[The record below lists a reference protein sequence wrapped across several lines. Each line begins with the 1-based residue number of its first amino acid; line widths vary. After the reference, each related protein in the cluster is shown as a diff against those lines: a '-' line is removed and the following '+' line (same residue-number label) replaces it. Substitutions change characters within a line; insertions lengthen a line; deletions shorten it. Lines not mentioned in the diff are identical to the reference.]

1 MIILVAA
8 IAKNWAI
15 GKNNS
20 MLWHLPNDFK
30 HFKNVTS
37 GNLILMGRKTFE
49 SLPGV
54 LPNRKHL
61 IITKQNNYAVPEQ
74 CETYPTITSAIE
86 KYKDQTIYI
95 IGGGEIYKQTLP
107 IADQMEITLVDE
119 DFEDADAFFPEFNWN
134 DWEIT
139 AKTEY
144 TKDEKHKFNY
154 TFLSLSKNTNTN

>member
-30 HFKNVTS
+30 HFKNLTS
-37 GNLILMGRKTFE
+37 GHLILMGRKTFE

-61 IITKQNNYAVPEQ
+61 IITKQKEYKVPEN
-74 CETYPTITSAIE
+74 CETFPTLEDAF
-86 KYKDQTIYI
+86 KAYKNQDIYI

-107 IADQMEITLVDE
+107 KADIIELTLVE
-119 DFEDADAFFPEFNWN
+119 ETFEDADAFFPKINWN
-134 DWEIT
+134 DWKIT
-139 AKTEY
+139 SKTEY

-154 TFLSLSKNTNTN
+154 TFLSLAKNANTL